1 MNSNIILLGW
11 IILKKNILKIG
22 LLGICT
28 GLVNGLFGSGGGTLL
43 VPGMIF
49 FLDIEDHRAHA
60 TTISIILPLAIVST
74 FIYYKS
80 GIVSLNITFQVA
92 LGGVIGGYLGA
103 KFLNKVPSNILR
115 KIFAVFMM
123 IAAFRMVF

>member
-1 MNSNIILLGW
+1 M
-11 IILKKNILKIG
+11 KKKMFKVYI
-22 LLGICT
+22 LGILT

-49 FLDIEDHRAHA
+49 LLGVEEHKAHA

-74 FIYYKS
+74 YIYYSS
-80 GIVSLNITFQVA
+80 GVMSLNVTLKVA
-92 LGGVIGGYLGA
+92 VGGVLGGYIGA
-103 KFLNKVPSNILR
+103 KLLNRIPSNILR
-115 KIFAVFMM
+115 KVFAVFMM